1 MVEVADTTLPFDL
14 GTKIPLYAAAGIAE
28 AWVVDVQ
35 ERVLHVYRDPGAAA
49 YRTSFTLAGGESV
62 SPLALPAIV
71 ISLAA
76 LFQA

>member
-35 ERVLHVYRDPGAAA
+35 ERVLHVYRDPGAAG
-49 YRTSFTLAGGESV
+49 YRTSFMLAGGESV